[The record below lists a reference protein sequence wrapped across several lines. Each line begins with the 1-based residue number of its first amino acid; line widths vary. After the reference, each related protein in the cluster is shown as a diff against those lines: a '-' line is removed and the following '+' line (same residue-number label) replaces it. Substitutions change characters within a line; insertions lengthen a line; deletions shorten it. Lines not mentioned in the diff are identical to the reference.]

1 VLIRWHV
8 KTVPEVAK
16 TLKLGG
22 SNCSRHRQHE
32 NEESEGQ
39 FQCLPGTSIDFTLP
53 TSILVHLKP
62 TAALRLRRVAGQH
75 TTCCF
80 FSLTFFKSFFLCGLH
95 CLSSILTHFLQYSA
109 ECKRGQPA
117 RGAAKSHNT
126 LPIAHIIAHIKKGK
140 QSVRAC

>member
-1 VLIRWHV
+1 MLIRWHV

-62 TAALRLRRVAGQH
+62 TAALRLQTGSR
-75 TTCCF
+75 TTHDLLFFFFDIFQEF
-80 FSLTFFKSFFLCGLH
+80 FSVWIALSFVHTCAFPAVFCRVQTRSASAGRCKVPQHVAH
-95 CLSSILTHFLQYSA
+95 CPHHCPHQ
-109 ECKRGQPA
+109 
-117 RGAAKSHNT
+117 
-126 LPIAHIIAHIKKGK
+126 KGK
-140 QSVRAC
+140 TVG